1 MSDQAKSETGPSER
15 EQRAREWIRVLS
27 EIPERFSGTA
37 AERSAAERTGEWMRE
52 LGARD
57 VSILPTPGAPKAG
70 FALALHGG
78 LAALGCLWG
87 GTLGVFLTILAA
99 WSFRR
104 EYRRHQPFLSK
115 LLPAPDSVNVIGRI
129 GADAP
134 ARRVVLTGHIDAA
147 QAGWLFSRQM
157 AERFAGV
164 AQSMRRTDGPPPG
177 PLALP
182 EALLIGAA
190 LVTLAAWLGAQGF
203 LLDLLKV
210 AVLLPL
216 LGTVGLSLQ
225 WAMARATPGA
235 NDNAS
240 AVAAMLT
247 CAEKLLAQLPEDVEL
262 QLVGTGAEEVG
273 CCGMRGFVA
282 RHSDWSPESTY
293 FVNFECVG
301 GGLLHFIRSEGVLEK
316 VHFPPMLLELARRV
330 AASGAFGEV
339 TPTDLLASTDGCVP
353 AERGYPALS
362 LISLDP
368 NGVPRNYHRIED
380 TVDGIDLEMVVR
392 AADFAAAVT
401 MAALRAEAGPIA
413 ASEGP

>member
-27 EIPERFSGTA
+27 EIPERFAGTA
-37 AERSAAERTGEWMRE
+37 AERSAAERTAEWMRE

-57 VSILPTPGAPKAG
+57 VSIVPTPGAPKPG
-70 FALALHGG
+70 FALALHSG

-87 GTLGVFLTILAA
+87 GFPGVVLAILAA

-104 EYRRHQPFLSK
+104 EHRRHQPFLAK
-115 LLPAPDSVNVIGRI
+115 LLPAPDSVNAIGRF
-129 GADAP
+129 GAEAP
-134 ARRVVLTGHIDAA
+134 VRRVVMTAHIDAA

-157 AERFAGV
+157 AERFASV
-164 AQSMRRTDGPPPG
+164 ARSMRRADGPPPG

-182 EALLIGAA
+182 EALLIGAS
-190 LVTLAAWLGAQGF
+190 LVAVATWLGAHG
-203 LLDLLKV
+203 LLVDLLKV
-210 AVLLPL
+210 AVVVPL
-216 LGTVGLSLQ
+216 LGIAGFSLQ

-247 CAEKLLAQLPEDVEL
+247 CAERLLRQLPEDVGL
-262 QLVGTGAEEVG
+262 QVIGTGAEEVG
-273 CCGMRGFVA
+273 CCGMRGFID
-282 RHSDWSPESTY
+282 RHSHWSPESTY

-330 AASGAFGEV
+330 AASGVFGPV
-339 TPTDLLASTDGCVP
+339 TPTDLLASTDGHVP
-353 AERGYPALS
+353 AERGYPSLS

-368 NGVPRNYHRIED
+368 SGVPRNYHRIED
-380 TVDGIDLEMVVR
+380 TVDGIDPAMVVR

-401 MAALRAEAGPIA
+401 IAALRGEADPIVDA
-413 ASEGP
+413 TR

>member
-1 MSDQAKSETGPSER
+1 MGDQVKGETGPFQR
-15 EQRAREWIRVLS
+15 GQRAREWIRVLS
-27 EIPERFSGTA
+27 GIPERFAGTA
-37 AERSAAERTGEWMRE
+37 GERAAAERTAEWMRG

-57 VSILPTPGAPKAG
+57 VSIAPTPGAPKAG

-78 LAALGCLWG
+78 LAVLGCLWG
-87 GTLGVFLTILAA
+87 GFPGVILTILAA

-104 EYRRHQPFLSK
+104 EYLGHRPLLTK
-115 LLPAPDSVNVIGRI
+115 LLPAPDSVNVIGRF
-129 GADAP
+129 GAEAP
-134 ARRVVLTGHIDAA
+134 ARRVVLTAHIDAA
-147 QAGWLFSRQM
+147 QAGWLFSRQV

-164 AQSMRRTDGPPPG
+164 SRSVRRGDGPPPG
-177 PLALP
+177 PLAIP
-182 EALLIGAA
+182 NALLIGAA
-190 LVTLAAWLGAQGF
+190 LVALASWLGAHGF

-210 AVLLPL
+210 AVLVPL

-225 WAMARATPGA
+225 WAMAPATPGA

-247 CAEKLLAQLPEDVEL
+247 CAERLLEQLPEDVEL

-273 CCGMRGFVA
+273 CCGMRGFVD
-282 RHSDWSPESTY
+282 RHGEWSPESTY

-301 GGLLHFIRSEGVLEK
+301 GGLLHFIHSEGVLGK
-316 VHFPPMLLELARRV
+316 VYFPPMLLELARRV

-339 TPTDLLASTDGCVP
+339 TPTELLASTDGHVP
-353 AERGYPALS
+353 AERGYPSLS

-368 NGVPRNYHRIED
+368 NGVPSNYHRLED
-380 TVDGIDLEMVVR
+380 TVDGIDTAMVVR
-392 AADFAAAVT
+392 AADFAAAVS

-413 ASEGP
+413 DPVG

>member
-1 MSDQAKSETGPSER
+1 MSDQAKSETGPFER
-15 EQRAREWIRVLS
+15 EQRAREWIRMLS
-27 EIPERFSGTA
+27 EIPERFAGTA
-37 AERSAAERTGEWMRE
+37 AERSAAERTAEWMRE

-57 VSILPTPGAPKAG
+57 VSIVSTPGAPKPG
-70 FALALHGG
+70 FVLALHSG
-78 LAALGCLWG
+78 LAVLGCLWG
-87 GTLGVFLTILAA
+87 GFPGVVLTILAA

-104 EYRRHQPFLSK
+104 EYRRHQPLLAK

-129 GADAP
+129 GAEAP
-134 ARRVVLTGHIDAA
+134 ARRVVLTAHIDAA

-164 AQSMRRTDGPPPG
+164 ARSMRPADRPPPG

-182 EALLIGAA
+182 EALLIGAF
-190 LVTLAAWLGAQGF
+190 LVTLATWLGAQGF
-203 LLDLLKV
+203 LVDLLKV
-210 AVLLPL
+210 AVLIPL
-216 LGTVGLSLQ
+216 LGTAGLSLQ
-225 WAMARATPGA
+225 WAMAPATPGA

-247 CAEKLLAQLPEDVEL
+247 CAERLLGQLPEDVEL
-262 QLVGTGAEEVG
+262 WLVGTGAEEVG

-282 RHSDWSPESTY
+282 RHSDWAPESTY

-339 TPTDLLASTDGCVP
+339 TPTDLLASTDGHVP
-353 AERGYPALS
+353 AVRGYPSLS

-380 TVDGIDLEMVVR
+380 TVDGIDTAMVVR

-401 MAALRAEAGPIA
+401 MAALRAEADPIA
-413 ASEGP
+413 DVIR

>member
-1 MSDQAKSETGPSER
+1 MSGQGKTETGPFER

-27 EIPERFSGTA
+27 EIPERFAGTA
-37 AERSAAERTGEWMRE
+37 AERSAAERTAEWMSE

-57 VSILPTPGAPKAG
+57 VTIEPTPGAPKPG
-70 FALALHGG
+70 FVLALHSG
-78 LAALGCLWG
+78 LAVLGCLWG
-87 GTLGVFLTILAA
+87 GFLGAVLTILAA

-104 EYRRHQPFLSK
+104 EYRRHQPFLAK
-115 LLPAPDSVNVIGRI
+115 LLRAPDSVNVIGRI
-129 GADAP
+129 GAETP
-134 ARRVVLTGHIDAA
+134 GRRVILTGHIDAA

-157 AERFAGV
+157 AERFADL
-164 AQSMRRTDGPPPG
+164 SRRTGRADGPPPG

-182 EALLIGAA
+182 EALLIGAV

-203 LLDLLKV
+203 LVDLLNV
-210 AVLLPL
+210 AVLIPL
-216 LGTVGLSLQ
+216 LVTAVLSLQ
-225 WAMARATPGA
+225 WAMAQATPGA

-247 CAEKLLAQLPEDVEL
+247 CAERLLEQLPEDVEL
-262 QLVGTGAEEVG
+262 QLVGTGAEETG
-273 CCGMRGFVA
+273 CRGMRGFVA

-316 VHFPPMLLELARRV
+316 VHFPPMLPELARRV

-339 TPTDLLASTDGCVP
+339 TPTDLLASTDGHVP
-353 AERGYPALS
+353 AERGYPSLS

-380 TVDGIDLEMVVR
+380 TVDGIDTAMVLR
-392 AADFAAAVT
+392 AADFGAAVT
-401 MAALRAEAGPIA
+401 MAALHGEAGPIA
-413 ASEGP
+413 NLNR